1 MVLVNDVVYF
11 IVDLKENGT
20 PSIEYRMFNKLE
32 SGLGK
37 YAEEKLIFQIKLYT
51 PSA

>member
-1 MVLVNDVVYF
+1 
-11 IVDLKENGT
+11 
-20 PSIEYRMFNKLE
+20 MFNKLE

-51 PSA
+51 PSAWCSTDIISWVNS